1 MIQNKSS
8 RKISKFILRDDFN
21 IRCILFLFQTN
32 VNRIHPFYST
42 LKIKRNNI
50 PFFDLR
56 NNVIH
61 MEEIFFN
68 SGKIFDKPKS
78 SGLIKNSTLPLRITG
93 SSSSF
98 LGVAIIISSKL
109 ISFFLT
115 FSSGE
120 SRKSFRIHPH
130 KQSYRQCCFYWFSGS
145 LSALIFLLA

>member
-78 SGLIKNSTLPLRITG
+78 SGLIKKLN
-93 SSSSF
+93 SSSQNNRF
-98 LGVAIIISSKL
+98 FILLLGVAIIISSKL

-115 FSSGE
+115 FSSGGVE
-120 SRKSFRIHPH
+120 EIIPYSST
-130 KQSYRQCCFYWFSGS
+130 
-145 LSALIFLLA
+145 

>member
-61 MEEIFFN
+61 MEEIFFY

-78 SGLIKNSTLPLRITG
+78 SGLIKKLN
-93 SSSSF
+93 SSSQNNQIGRASCRER
-98 LGVAIIISSKL
+98 VC
-109 ISFFLT
+109 
-115 FSSGE
+115 
-120 SRKSFRIHPH
+120 
-130 KQSYRQCCFYWFSGS
+130 QYV
-145 LSALIFLLA
+145 